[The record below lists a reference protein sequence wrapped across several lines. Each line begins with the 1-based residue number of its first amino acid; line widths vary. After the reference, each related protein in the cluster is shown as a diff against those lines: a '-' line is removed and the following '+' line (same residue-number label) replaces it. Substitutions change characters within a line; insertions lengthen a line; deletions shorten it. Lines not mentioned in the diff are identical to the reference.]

1 MTAGNQRY
9 ALIAIV
15 TICLV
20 AVGVLVYRDYAGRTA
35 APEATAPAEGPPE
48 QAEVKTSVR
57 VTLTAC
63 NRTPSGRMRMD
74 GYILNTGT
82 GPLHFVTVR
91 SIWKNRAGLEIGT
104 ETFYALNGAALD
116 PGDRKTFSHTT
127 DLASAARCN
136 AEPVD
141 WW

>member
-1 MTAGNQRY
+1 MIPGHQRY

-15 TICLV
+15 AICLL
-20 AVGVLVYRDYAGRTA
+20 AVGFLVYRDYAGRSA
-35 APEATAPAEGPPE
+35 APESSAPSEALAEE
-48 QAEVKTSVR
+48 AEVKTSAR

-104 ETFYALNGAALD
+104 ETFYALNGAALG
-116 PGDRKTFSHTT
+116 PGDRKAFSHTT
-127 DLASAARCN
+127 DLASAAKCN